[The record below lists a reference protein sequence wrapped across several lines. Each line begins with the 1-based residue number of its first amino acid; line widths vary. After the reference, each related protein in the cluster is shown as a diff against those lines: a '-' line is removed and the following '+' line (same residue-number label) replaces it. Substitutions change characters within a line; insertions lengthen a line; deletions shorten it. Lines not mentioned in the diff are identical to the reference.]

1 MKRIVAKWRPSM
13 VLVVMAVCGI
23 LLAVPLVA
31 VLALQIGTNRLI
43 NETESSLLKQAA
55 IYASAYSAAFEEAT
69 QDLGGEVP
77 GSYLAPDKRVFWTA
91 QTRTFQPLLNLRR
104 DVIEAVLPDAV
115 PADTALEIRYRRIAP
130 RLADLA
136 ANASRTTL
144 SGVVFLSD
152 QGVDLLAPVPVSFVA
167 AQEVQ
172 DALAGNVGAALRWRS
187 GAEDRHSLF
196 SFIRG
201 TGFRVLISY
210 PVIFQ
215 NRVIGAIYISRTPQD
230 LGTVLTEDGVAFLL
244 LALATTAGALLVG
257 ALLLRTML
265 RPITALRDQSHLVA
279 NGTHSSLQPLAHYGM
294 REIADLGDAVMTM
307 ADSLALRRKAIEIHT
322 NHVTHELKSPVTAI
336 IGAAEL
342 LQDDALPPEVKQ
354 RLQASVMAQGRR
366 METLL
371 DQLREMTRARLHE
384 AGPPGELSEMTP
396 GLPGIEIRLKASD
409 PKIPLSRAHGETIL
423 IHMAQNARNHGASQL
438 DLKWDGKTLR
448 LSDNGAGFG
457 EAHLDRLTDPFYT
470 TRREQG
476 GTGFGLAIVVAL
488 LDLYGARLTPIKT
501 MGGAVFEIDFGKAA

>member
-1 MKRIVAKWRPSM
+1 MSRIVAKWRPPM
-13 VLVVMAVCGI
+13 IGVVMAVCGI

-55 IYASAYSAAFEEAT
+55 IYASAYSSAFEEAT

-77 GSYLAPDKRVFWTA
+77 GAYLPPEMRVFWNA
-91 QTRTFQPLLNLRR
+91 RTRTFQPLLNLRR
-104 DVIEAVLPDAV
+104 DVVEAVLPDAV
-115 PADTALEIRYRRIAP
+115 PADTVLEIRYRRIAP
-130 RLADLA
+130 RLGNLA
-136 ANASRTTL
+136 ENANRTTL
-144 SGVVFLSD
+144 SGVVFLD
-152 QGVDLLAPVPVSFVA
+152 HDGVDLLAPTPVSFA
-167 AQEVQ
+167 TAQEVQ

-187 GAEDRHSLF
+187 GTEERHSLL

-265 RPITALRDQSHLVA
+265 RPITALRDQSLLVA
-279 NGTHSSLQPLAHYGM
+279 NGTHGSLQPLAHYGM

-342 LQDDALPPEVKQ
+342 LQDDALPPEVRQ

-371 DQLREMTRARLHE
+371 DQLREMTRARLHQ
-384 AGPPGELSEMTP
+384 AGPPAALSEMMP
-396 GLPGIEIRLKASD
+396 RVPGIEIRLQGSGA
-409 PKIPLSRAHGETIL
+409 KIPLSRGHGETIL

-438 DLKWDGKTLR
+438 DVDWDGRTLR

-476 GTGFGLAIVVAL
+476 GTGFGLAIVAAL

-501 MGGAVFEIDFGKAA
+501 MGGAVFEIEFGKAA